1 VTKGSGCGPGSPK
14 TYGSYRSGCDPEQCP
29 KVKRR
34 ATQAKERTINLLTQ
48 NIGYKS
54 KFIPSSKVITSFLT
68 FRKREQKST
77 TKFAKLVQPYWRLE
91 HILGYFHFFA
101 FAKARI
107 IKVKLVKILKILKIL
122 CMIESTC
129 KAGLRKHP
137 LLLPFQQDRLC
148 FAILYVS
155 VSEKNVKK

>member
-1 VTKGSGCGPGSPK
+1 VPKSQKKGDTSKGEDNQSPHTK
-14 TYGSYRSGCDPEQCP
+14 
-29 KVKRR
+29 
-34 ATQAKERTINLLTQ
+34 
-48 NIGYKS
+48 IGYKS
-54 KFIPSSKVITSFLT
+54 KFIPSSKVITFLLT

-77 TKFAKLVQPYWRLE
+77 TKFAKLVQPYWRFE

-122 CMIESTC
+122 CMIESTTC

-155 VSEKNVKK
+155 VSEKNV